1 MQVSAL
7 LVCCW
12 LTIGCSLAVSVKQ
25 ATLDAHNDIR
35 RKEAKD
41 EHGSNL
47 YELVS
52 DVKHGSNLYELVS
65 DVKHGS
71 DLYELVSDVK
81 HGSDLH

>member
-25 ATLDAHNDIR
+25 ATLDGHNDIR

-52 DVKHGSNLYELVS
+52 DVRHGSNPYELVSDVRHGSNLYELVS
-65 DVKHGS
+65 DVRHGS
-71 DLYELVSDVK
+71 DE
-81 HGSDLH
+81 